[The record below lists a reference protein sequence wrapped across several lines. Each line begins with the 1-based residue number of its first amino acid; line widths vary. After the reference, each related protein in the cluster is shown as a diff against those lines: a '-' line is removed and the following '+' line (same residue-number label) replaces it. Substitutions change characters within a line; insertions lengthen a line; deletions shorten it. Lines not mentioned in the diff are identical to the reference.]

1 MICGSKWKTCNCPW
15 FNYDQVVT
23 DRLNHM
29 NIPGNPENPDVARL
43 RHRPT
48 IAGRRPVGY
57 EEELAQRRR
66 QEEEDEA
73 LARRLQT
80 LGFDNDDMINRF
92 GGVQGT
98 GNAYGQLMNAEFI
111 QRARD
116 LISGPYT
123 PAQAAADNL
132 NATNRRRSTRAGSNV
147 SAAADPAAT
156 PPLRIHSTASRL
168 YNRDQRTRASERIVP
183 RRTNTTYEQ
192 EAQLHTPR
200 SKIETSPQRTSE
212 LAGVTRPRRQ
222 GRVDAWLDHVE
233 DGL

>member
-1 MICGSKWKTCNCPW
+1 
-15 FNYDQVVT
+15 
-23 DRLNHM
+23 M
-29 NIPGNPENPDVARL
+29 NIPGDPENPDVARL
-43 RHRPT
+43 RHRPAM
-48 IAGRRPVGY
+48 AGRRPAGY
-57 EEELAQRRR
+57 EEELAHRRR

-80 LGFDNDDMINRF
+80 LGFDNDDMNNRF
-92 GGVQGT
+92 GDIHGI
-98 GNAYGQLMNAEFI
+98 GNAQGHFINADFI

-132 NATNRRRSTRAGSNV
+132 NTTNRRRSTRAGSNV
-147 SAAADPAAT
+147 SAAADSAAT
-156 PPLRIHSTASRL
+156 PPLRTHSTASRQ
-168 YNRDQRTRASERIVP
+168 YNRDQRTRASERVVP
-183 RRTNTTYEQ
+183 RRTNTIYER
-192 EAQLHTPR
+192 EAQLHAPR
-200 SKIETSPQRTSE
+200 SKVETSPQRISE